1 MNESAY
7 SFPAQDIDAVYSRL
21 KKTFSHG
28 KTRDLPWRKAQLK
41 QLEKML
47 RDNEP
52 ALIQAL
58 NDDLGKSETE
68 AWTAEI
74 GFLLSDIRHT
84 LKHLQHWAELRPVST
99 PLAAQPGRSYL
110 LPEPLGT
117 VLIIG
122 AWNYPLQLVLA
133 PFIAAVAAGNCAVLK
148 PSELSPAC
156 ATLLT
161 TLIPQYL
168 DEQAVAVVE
177 GGKETAQALL
187 AMRWDHIFYT
197 GGEVVGKIVM
207 PAAAQY
213 LTPVTLE
220 LGGKSPCL
228 VDEQSDIAIAARR
241 IVWGKWMNC
250 GQTCIAPDYVLVASS
265 VADELVVA
273 LRQEIENQYGKTP
286 INSNDYGRI
295 VNASHFQRLSKLLDE
310 MQIVAGGE
318 TDETKLKIAPTI
330 VLNPSYDSD
339 LMQQEIFGP
348 ILPVLTVE
356 DMAEA
361 CDIVVTRPK
370 PLALYLFTQNDKT
383 EASVL
388 AKTSAGSVCVND
400 TMMFMANQKLPF
412 GGVGTSGMG
421 RYHGQYGFDTFS
433 HLKSVM
439 HRSTK
444 MDVKVRYAPYSSW
457 KLWLLKKLL

>member
-1 MNESAY
+1 MTENASPSTAHN
-7 SFPAQDIDAVYSRL
+7 IDDAFSRL
-21 KKTFSHG
+21 QKAFSHG
-28 KTRDLPWRKAQLK
+28 KTRLLSWRKAQLK
-41 QLEKML
+41 QLEKL
-47 RDNEP
+47 LGENES
-52 ALIQAL
+52 ALLQAL
-58 NDDLGKSETE
+58 KDDLGKSETE

-84 LKHLQHWAELRPVST
+84 LKHISGWAEIRPVST
-99 PLAAQPGRSYL
+99 PAAAQPGRSYL

-122 AWNYPLQLVLA
+122 AWNYPVQLVLA
-133 PFIAAVAAGNCAVLK
+133 PFIAALAAGNCAVLK
-148 PSELSPAC
+148 PSELAPAC
-156 ATLLT
+156 SALLAR
-161 TLIPQYL
+161 LIPQYL

-177 GGKETAQALL
+177 GGKEITQTLL
-187 AMRWDHIFYT
+187 ALNWNHIFYT
-197 GGEVVGKIVM
+197 GGETVGRIVM
-207 PAAAQY
+207 TAAAQH

-228 VDEQSDIAIAARR
+228 VDDRCDIAIAARR

-250 GQTCIAPDYVLVASS
+250 GQTCIAPDYVLVAES

-273 LRQEIENQYGKTP
+273 LRQEIESQYGSTP
-286 INSNDYGRI
+286 LNSEDYGRI
-295 VNASHFQRLSKLLDE
+295 VSEGHFNRLTGLLE
-310 MQIVAGGE
+310 GMQIVEGGE
-318 TDETKLKIAPTI
+318 TDAARLKIAPTI
-330 VLNPSYDSD
+330 VLNPAYDSE

-356 DMAEA
+356 DMDEA

-370 PLALYLFTQNDKT
+370 PLALYLFTDDDKT
-383 EASVL
+383 EAGVL

-444 MDVKVRYAPYSSW
+444 MDVKVRYAPFSRW

>member
-1 MNESAY
+1 M
-7 SFPAQDIDAVYSRL
+7 
-21 KKTFSHG
+21 
-28 KTRDLPWRKAQLK
+28 
-41 QLEKML
+41 
-47 RDNEP
+47 
-52 ALIQAL
+52 
-58 NDDLGKSETE
+58 
-68 AWTAEI
+68 
-74 GFLLSDIRHT
+74 
-84 LKHLQHWAELRPVST
+84 
-99 PLAAQPGRSYL
+99 
-110 LPEPLGT
+110 
-117 VLIIG
+117 
-122 AWNYPLQLVLA
+122 
-133 PFIAAVAAGNCAVLK
+133 
-148 PSELSPAC
+148 
-156 ATLLT
+156 
-161 TLIPQYL
+161 
-168 DEQAVAVVE
+168 VE

-207 PAAAQY
+207 SAAAQY